1 MFIGRHTGESYL
13 MFFFSKKGKVYI
25 LSRFYL
31 IKRFYFKKGVI
42 FVGELPIAAVDRI
55 IRKSSGLRVSE
66 SAAKILAEHLEEV
79 GMKIAQEAAMYSKHA
94 GRKTVVDE
102 DIRLTLKK

>member
-1 MFIGRHTGESYL
+1 M
-13 MFFFSKKGKVYI
+13 
-25 LSRFYL
+25 
-31 IKRFYFKKGVI
+31 
-42 FVGELPIAAVDRI
+42 GELPIAAVDRI

-66 SAAKILAEHLEEV
+66 GAAKILADHLEDV

-102 DIRLTLKK
+102 DIRLVLKKWFYVYAWIFSSKSFIKQKHMVVW